1 MDNNYQVVGFHFN
14 VHFSPGDKGSTDIG
28 FQSVSGLDSTIDI
41 ETIKEGGENRYEHV
55 IPTRRKFGPLV
66 LKRGLVGPKS
76 SQIANWLKK
85 TFEGEPFDV
94 ASKNEDF
101 AVFDTVTIDLLG
113 EDHQP
118 LMTWTVTNVWPRSW
132 RIAELNAERGEILIE
147 TLELNYNRLMLTEL
161 KPFNAK

>member
-1 MDNNYQVVGFHFN
+1 M
-14 VHFSPGDKGSTDIG
+14 
-28 FQSVSGLDSTIDI
+28 
-41 ETIKEGGENRYEHV
+41 
-55 IPTRRKFGPLV
+55 
-66 LKRGLVGPKS
+66 
-76 SQIANWLKK
+76 
-85 TFEGEPFDV
+85 
-94 ASKNEDF
+94 ASKKEDF